1 MRGKRRGNAAH
12 RASRSRTPP
21 LRAITG
27 AQASPSAATLRSI
40 TGLQRRGFWGSP
52 CVSSSV
58 SGIRTPNL
66 PLLPVWEKGAGVSH
80 RGRFLGKP
88 LRAIFRF
95 RHQDAQPPPS
105 PLCGR
110 RGQGDEGQ
118 KARECSKPHI
128 APQNSAL
135 ERRRRLARMP
145 PGAQTL
151 GAQTLTRA
159 GRSRSVANSVGGAAP
174 LLPPI
179 HLPTI
184 VPSLISC
191 ATLTSSAIIVL

>member
-1 MRGKRRGNAAH
+1 MRDTN
-12 RASRSRTPP
+12 
-21 LRAITG
+21 
-27 AQASPSAATLRSI
+27 TL
-40 TGLQRRGFWGSP
+40 
-52 CVSSSV
+52 
-58 SGIRTPNL
+58 
-66 PLLPVWEKGAGVSH
+66 
-80 RGRFLGKP
+80 
-88 LRAIFRF
+88 
-95 RHQDAQPPPS
+95 
-105 PLCGR
+105 
-110 RGQGDEGQ
+110 
-118 KARECSKPHI
+118 ECSKPRI

-135 ERRRRLARMP
+135 ERRRRLARIQPGAHAAGCAGGSPACRWERGRRARMPLGARASRPRAAGCAGIWVRRRRTRMRLGAQASRPRAAGCAGIWVRRRLARMP

-191 ATLTSSAIIVL
+191 ATLTSSAIIVP